1 LNQKINKILNTGL
14 SFQYPAWFLIFCV
27 MLGLAYALTLYYKSQ
42 AFKEQ
47 AKSLTWLL
55 GFLRFLSVTTL
66 AALLLS
72 PVLQSRITEKKKPI
86 IILAQDQSESIRV
99 GLKGDDTTTYK
110 NNFNQLKTDL
120 EADYEVIDYAFGD
133 EVREGIDFNYT
144 DKSSNLSSILTE
156 TYDLY
161 SNQNLGAIV
170 LASDGIYNVGSNP
183 IYAGAKLNVP
193 IFTVALG
200 DTTIKKDVVLKRV
213 FHNKIAYLGDKFS
226 IQVDVTASNSSG
238 ANTRLVLSKV
248 NGNQQPVKLQEFP
261 ISISGNDFFTTQ
273 EILIEA
279 TEAGVQRYR
288 LEVAPINGEVSRL
301 NNTKDI
307 FIDVLDAR
315 QKILIVANSPHP
327 DVSAFKQ
334 VISDNKNYEVDVT
347 FANNIDKKVIDYNFI
362 ILHQLPSKTNGV
374 EPLLKQIKDN
384 KIPRLFVVGGQSSIS
399 ELNRMQS
406 VLSINSG
413 LAKTN
418 EVQGFLENNFD
429 LFTLDD
435 QLKKELYKFPPLIAP
450 FGDFKAAP
458 NANVL
463 MYQKIGTV
471 DTKYPLLAF
480 GEESGTKVGVLTAE
494 GIWKWRLFDYLQRK
508 NYDIFDELI
517 GKSIQYLTVK
527 EDKRRFRVNVN
538 KNIFNENEPI
548 YFDAQL
554 YNQSY
559 ELVNEEDVSLTI
571 TNSKGKSFP
580 FTFNKTDKAYQL
592 NSGYFP
598 VGNYNYEGKV
608 NVNGTQLSSKGK
620 FSVQP
625 IQLEV
630 FESTA
635 DHNLLRLLSS
645 KYDGEMVYQ
654 DQLSSLV
661 ELIKAKDSVKPKLYD
676 TMQTRNIINLK
687 WIFFLILFLL
697 SLEWFLRRY
706 YGSY

>member
-1 LNQKINKILNTGL
+1 MNTGL

-47 AKSLTWLL
+47 PKFLTWLL
-55 GFLRFLSVTTL
+55 GFLRFLSITTL
-66 AALLLS
+66 AVLLLS
-72 PVLQSRITEKKKPI
+72 PVLQSRITERKKPI
-86 IILAQDQSESIRV
+86 IILAQDQSESIKI
-99 GLKGDDTTTYK
+99 GLKGNDTTTYK

-120 EADYEVIDYAFGD
+120 EADYEVIDYAFGE
-133 EVREGIDFNYT
+133 EVREGVDFNYT

-156 TYDLY
+156 AYDLY

-193 IFTVALG
+193 IFTIALG

-238 ANTRLVLSKV
+238 ANTRLVLSKI
-248 NGNQQPVKLQEFP
+248 NGNQQPVKLQDFP
-261 ISISGNDFFTTQ
+261 VSINSNDFFTTQ

-288 LEVAPINGEVSRL
+288 LSVVPIEGEVSRL
-301 NNTKDI
+301 NNTQDI

-334 VISDNKNYEVDVT
+334 VISTNKNYDVDVT
-347 FANNIDKKVIDYNFI
+347 FADNIDKKVTDYNFI
-362 ILHQLPSKTNGV
+362 ILHQLPSKINGI
-374 EPLLKQIKDN
+374 ESLFKQIKDN
-384 KIPRLFVVGGQSSIS
+384 KTPRLFVVGGQSSLN

-418 EVQGFLENNFD
+418 EVQGYLENNFD
-429 LFTLDD
+429 LFTVDD
-435 QLKKELYKFPPLIAP
+435 KLKKELYKFPPLIAP

-480 GEESGTKVGVLTAE
+480 GEEGGIKVGVLTAE

-517 GKSIQYLTVK
+517 GKSIQFLTVK

-538 KNIFNENEPI
+538 NNIFNENEPI

-571 TNSKGKSFP
+571 TNAEGKSFP

-592 NSGYFP
+592 NAGYFP
-598 VGNYNYEGKV
+598 VGNYTYEGKV
-608 NVNGTQLSSKGK
+608 NVNGTQLSSNGK

-625 IQLEV
+625 IQLEI
-630 FESTA
+630 FETTA
-635 DHNLLRLLSS
+635 DHSLLRLLSN

-654 DQLSSLV
+654 DQLSRLV

-706 YGSY
+706 FGSY

>member
-1 LNQKINKILNTGL
+1 MNTGL

-47 AKSLTWLL
+47 PKSLTWLL

-86 IILAQDQSESIRV
+86 IILAQDQSESIKM
-99 GLKGDDTTTYK
+99 GMKGEDTTAYK
-110 NNFNQLKTDL
+110 DNFNQLKSDL
-120 EADYEVIDYAFGD
+120 EADYEVIDYAFG
-133 EVREGIDFNYT
+133 EEIREGVNFNYT

-170 LASDGIYNVGSNP
+170 LATDGIYNVGSNP

-226 IQVDVTASNSSG
+226 IQVDVTASNSAG

-248 NGNQQPVKLQEFP
+248 NGQQVTKVQEFP
-261 ISISGNDFFTTQ
+261 ISITGNDFFTTQ

-288 LEVAPINGEVSRL
+288 LSVIPINGEVSRL
-301 NNTKDI
+301 NNTQDI

-315 QKILIVANSPHP
+315 QKILVVANSPHP

-334 VISDNKNYEVDVT
+334 VISENKNYEVDVA
-347 FANNIDKKVIDYNFI
+347 FASDINKNVADYNFV
-362 ILHQLPSKTNGV
+362 ILHQLPSKINAIT
-374 EPLLKQIKDN
+374 PLIKQINAN
-384 KIPRLFVVGGQSSIS
+384 KIPRLFVVGGQSSLG

-406 VLSINSG
+406 IVSINSG

-418 EVQGFLENNFD
+418 EVQGFLENSFD

-435 QLKKELYKFPPLIAP
+435 KLKQELYKFPPLIAP

-471 DTKYPLLAF
+471 DTKYPLLTF
-480 GEESGTKVGVLTAE
+480 GEEKGIKVGVLSAE
-494 GIWKWRLFDYLQRK
+494 GIWKWRLFDFLQRK
-508 NYDIFDELI
+508 NYDIFDELM

-554 YNQSY
+554 YNQTY
-559 ELVNEEDVSLTI
+559 ELVNKEDVSLTI
-571 TNSKGKSFP
+571 TNSEGKKFP

-592 NSGYFP
+592 NAGYFP
-598 VGNYNYEGKV
+598 VGNYIYEGKV

-630 FESTA
+630 FETTA
-635 DHNLLRLLSS
+635 DHNLLRLLSN
-645 KYDGEMVYQ
+645 KYEGETVYQ

-676 TMQTRNIINLK
+676 TMQTKNIINLK

-697 SLEWFLRRY
+697 SLEWFLRRF